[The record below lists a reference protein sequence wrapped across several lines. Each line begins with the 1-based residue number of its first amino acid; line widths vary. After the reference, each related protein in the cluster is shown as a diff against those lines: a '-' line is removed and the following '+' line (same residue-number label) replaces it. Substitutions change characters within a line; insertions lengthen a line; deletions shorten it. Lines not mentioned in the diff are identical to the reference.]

1 MVFGDDLSKQ
11 ADRQVVI
18 FLVERRSRFFKSILI
33 KCFTIVHIFCGKH
46 FGFVG
51 FSVERPWAPFQVNIL
66 LKVRRYSDKPN
77 LRSGDFGIFEFNDQV
92 IVSSGNIKEA
102 VASLA
107 ANLLPIQKDPAAR
120 VQKQIESKRPGVA
133 DCLAAYLNISE
144 KSKTGN
150 SGSRY
155 SSLSQTHAGPG
166 DPQENKKEQALL
178 QFDFHEISKNNWRVR
193 TSSYG

>member
-1 MVFGDDLSKQ
+1 
-11 ADRQVVI
+11 
-18 FLVERRSRFFKSILI
+18 
-33 KCFTIVHIFCGKH
+33 
-46 FGFVG
+46 
-51 FSVERPWAPFQVNIL
+51 
-66 LKVRRYSDKPN
+66 
-77 LRSGDFGIFEFNDQV
+77 
-92 IVSSGNIKEA
+92 NIKEA

-155 SSLSQTHAGPG
+155 SSLSQTHAGRG

-178 QFDFHEISKNNWRVR
+178 QFDFHEISLR
-193 TSSYG
+193 TTGAFGPSRTARAPNSKTGSY